1 MSRTTKDYIVLALK
15 GMGMGAADVVPGV
28 SGGTIAFIS
37 GIYQELIESISN
49 FNIALLKVLFT
60 EGIASFWKKANLSFL
75 VPLMIGI
82 FISVFSVM
90 RLMHYLLTEHPVP
103 LWAFFWGLILASTWF
118 IAKQVKDWNWK
129 NILLF
134 ILGAAIAFGITL
146 LNTSS
151 GNSSIGFLF
160 FAGSLAS
167 CAMIL
172 PGISGSFILVLLGA
186 YSAISEAVHN
196 FEIKKIAAVGL
207 GAAVGILSF
216 SKFLKWLFA
225 NYEKP
230 TLALLGGFV
239 FGSLNKIWPW
249 KKVLETAIIKDK
261 VVTIKDVSIWPT
273 QFEGNP
279 QILLATVMAL
289 LGVLVIL
296 LLEKVAPKKD

>member
-37 GIYQELIESISN
+37 GIYKELIETISG
-49 FNIALLKVLFT
+49 FNTSLFKT
-60 EGIASFWKKANLSFL
+60 LFKEGIAAFWKKGNLSFL

-82 FISVFSVM
+82 FTSVFSVM
-90 RLMHYLLTEHPVP
+90 KLMHYLLNEHPIP

-118 IAKQVKDWNWK
+118 IAKQVKNWNIK

-134 ILGAAIAFGITL
+134 VLGASIAFGITML
-146 LNTSS
+146 STTSGNTSL
-151 GNSSIGFLF
+151 GFLF
-160 FAGSLAS
+160 IAGALAS

-186 YSAISEAVHN
+186 YSTISEAVHN
-196 FEIKKIAAVGL
+196 LDIKKVAAVGF

-216 SKFLKWLFA
+216 SKFLKWLFK

-249 KKVLETAIIKDK
+249 KKVLETVIIKDEVK
-261 VVTIKDVSIWPT
+261 PIKEVSIWPT
-273 QFEGNP
+273 QYEGNP
-279 QILLATVMAL
+279 QILLAIGMAI
-289 LGVLVIL
+289 LGVFVIF
-296 LLEKVAPKKD
+296 LLEKVAPKED